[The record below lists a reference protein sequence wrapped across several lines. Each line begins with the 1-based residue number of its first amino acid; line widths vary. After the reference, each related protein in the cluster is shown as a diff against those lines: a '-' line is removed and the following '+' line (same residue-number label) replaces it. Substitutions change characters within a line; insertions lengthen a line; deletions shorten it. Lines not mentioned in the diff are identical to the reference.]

1 MSLLICTPMYGGNC
15 TSAYFQSAL
24 NLKEFFTES
33 KFEHD
38 FLITTN
44 ESLIQRARNTS
55 VATFLKTDYE
65 RLLFIDA
72 DIDFKVEDVLRL
84 WELDEDVAVAA
95 YSMKRPDKP
104 LSAWEKGKLV
114 EIKGRKAPFEVDYA
128 GTGFFMVK
136 RDVFIKMMEAYPER
150 KHIEGHVDDC
160 FAWYDPR
167 VQKIGYE
174 SLYLSEDY
182 AMCYDWRK
190 IGGKIILDPT
200 IKLGHIGNYRYG

>member
-1 MSLLICTPMYGGNC
+1 MSLLICTPQYGGQC

-24 NLKEFFTES
+24 NTKEVLTEC
-33 KFEHD
+33 KFKHD

-72 DIDFKVEDVLRL
+72 DIEFDVEDLEKL
-84 WELDEDVAVAA
+84 WNLDVDVAVAA

-114 EIKGRKAPFEVDYA
+114 EIEGRTDPFEVDYA
-128 GTGFFMVK
+128 GTGFMMIK
-136 RDVFIKMMEAYPER
+136 RHVFEKMQSAHPELD
-150 KHIEGHVDDC
+150 HEEGRVGRCHAWFDC
-160 FAWYDPR
+160 PIWNDT
-167 VQKIGYE
+167 QM
-174 SLYLSEDY
+174 SEDY
-182 AMCYDWRK
+182 NFTRKWRDL
-190 IGGKIILDPT
+190 GGKVILDPT
-200 IKLGHIGNYRYG
+200 IRLTHWGIFGYG